1 MGEVCPCVDVVVV
14 AYGEEPLLKEC
25 IESIAHSE
33 GVFVRIALVDN
44 GCSNSYLHELA
55 SLSYVHLVSAGAN
68 IGFPAGVRL
77 GANQGVSEF
86 VAIINSDVVL
96 EPTTLASLVAVAQS
110 PGVGICMP
118 QILRRTDGLLNSAGN
133 PLHVLGFSWAG
144 GNGSEPLNRSLP
156 VKLDVAVAS
165 GAFMLLRR
173 ETWNRLGGMPDEFFL
188 YQEDVD
194 LSIACHQA
202 GLAIALV
209 PSACVSHDYSW
220 SRNAEKTQLA
230 ERNRILVIL
239 TRYPRALLFR
249 TLPPLL
255 LAEFAVLLLG
265 GLPGVR
271 SAKLRGYAWIFQNR
285 RWVRDRRRQNIGN
298 GAYPNRV
305 QNFLTDAFGDDVP
318 VRTRGMG
325 LVDQFLPRYLRLVGL
340 RIQQSSESAAPVG

>member
-1 MGEVCPCVDVVVV
+1 MGGTGPYVDVVVV
-14 AYGEEPLLKEC
+14 AYGEEPLLNEC
-25 IESIAHSE
+25 IESIALSE
-33 GVFVRIALVDN
+33 GVSVRIALVDN
-44 GCSNSYLHELA
+44 GSSNSSLKEFA
-55 SLSYVHLVSAGAN
+55 SLPYVHLLSAGAN

-77 GANQGVSEF
+77 GANRGVDEF
-86 VAIINSDVVL
+86 VAIVNSDVII
-96 EPTTLASLVAVAQS
+96 ESTTLASLVAVAQN
-110 PGVGICMP
+110 PEVGICMP

-133 PLHVLGFSWAG
+133 PLHIFGFSWAG
-144 GNGSEPLNRSLP
+144 GNGNEPLDRSLP
-156 VKLDVAVAS
+156 VSLDVAVAS
-165 GAFMLLRR
+165 GASMLLRR
-173 ETWNRLGGMPDEFFL
+173 ETWDRLGGMPDEFFL

-209 PSACVSHDYSW
+209 PSACVTHNYSW
-220 SRNAEKTQLA
+220 SRNAQKTYLA

-255 LAEFAVLLLG
+255 VAEFAVLLLG

-271 SAKLRGYAWIFQNR
+271 SAKIRGYAWIFQNR
-285 RWVRDRRRQNIGN
+285 RWVRDRRHQNIGN

-305 QNFLTDAFGDDVP
+305 QSFLTDAFGDDVP

-325 LVDQFLPRYLRLVGL
+325 LVDQFLPRYLRFVGL
-340 RIQQSSESAAPVG
+340 HIQRSSEAADPVS